1 MFKHQARRVFG
12 SMILAVAFVG
22 CGPME
27 ESAMPEGEVAAEGEV
42 VELGQSI
49 SLVSGYD
56 IVLPTNNATLT
67 FTNQGYVVPRWTAPS
82 SHSTT
87 DWVAVAVVGSPLTSF
102 VSWQYV
108 GAAGATK
115 GIADQVIIPVG
126 SDTSVQYE
134 VRYFLNDTYTLA
146 ARSAPFNTQKIPIVA
161 CGTTISGADVP
172 SAHYVTVGNTGTVNF
187 ASNAFGVGERF
198 LVFSGGVLLYD
209 SGCVVGP
216 RPTVPVTFNN
226 TNGYLRVA
234 VQTAC
239 AGGINTS
246 TAFNWSVSCP

>member
-1 MFKHQARRVFG
+1 MIKPQVRRVFG
-12 SMILAVAFVG
+12 SMVLAVAFIG

-27 ESAMPEGEVAAEGEV
+27 ESAMPEAEVAAEGEI
-42 VELGQSI
+42 VEMGQSV
-49 SLVSGYD
+49 SLVSGYN
-56 IVLPTNNATLT
+56 IALPNDTATYTNH
-67 FTNQGYVVPRWTAPS
+67 GYVVPRWTAPS
-82 SHSTT
+82 NHSTT

-102 VSWQYV
+102 VSWQHV

-115 GIADQVIIPVG
+115 GIADQVTIPGG

-134 VRYFLNDTYTLA
+134 VRYFLNNTYTLA
-146 ARSAPFNTQKIPIVA
+146 AHSAPFNTQKIPIIA
-161 CGTTISGADVP
+161 CGTKTVVTGVP

-187 ASNAFGVGERF
+187 AFDAYGVRERF

-209 SGCVVGP
+209 SGCVVGAQ
-216 RPTVPVTFNN
+216 PTVPVTFNN

-239 AGGINTS
+239 DGSINTS
-246 TAFNWSVSCP
+246 TAFEWTVSCP